1 MSNTS
6 SLQEQVRL
14 YREYIQ
20 DSISSLGLDEK
31 FEELKA
37 KVAIEYNRIVA
48 DIKAR
53 KTNVLSS
60 KVPQVDEV
68 PLVDE
73 VTEVDETPLADEV
86 PSTFTIRMITERPT
100 IQIPN
105 EWEINKKYNHLPEAK
120 NGSFFVANENFKPLP
135 AKYQKQKGLK
145 HD

>member
-73 VTEVDETPLADEV
+73 VTQVDEV
-86 PSTFTIRMITERPT
+86 PSSFTIRMITERPT

-135 AKYQKQKGLK
+135 AKYQKRKSLK
-145 HD
+145 SD

>member
-1 MSNTS
+1 MSNIS

-14 YREYIQ
+14 YREYLE

-48 DIKAR
+48 DIKER
-53 KTNVLSS
+53 KTKVLSS
-60 KVPQVDEV
+60 KVP
-68 PLVDE
+68 
-73 VTEVDETPLADEV
+73 DEV
-86 PSTFTIRMITERPT
+86 PSTFTIRMTPVCKRPT
-100 IQIPN
+100 IEIPN

>member
-48 DIKAR
+48 DIKER
-53 KTNVLSS
+53 KTKVLSS

-73 VTEVDETPLADEV
+73 VTQVDEV

-135 AKYQKQKGLK
+135 AKYQKRKSLK
-145 HD
+145 SD